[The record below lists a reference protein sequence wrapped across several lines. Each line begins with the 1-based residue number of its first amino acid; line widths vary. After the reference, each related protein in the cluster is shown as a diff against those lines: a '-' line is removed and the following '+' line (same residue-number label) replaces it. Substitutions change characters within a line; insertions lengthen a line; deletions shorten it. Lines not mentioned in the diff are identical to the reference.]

1 MKDAFVEVSPG
12 VKVRRASVTR
22 WRGRPPRQVT
32 LYMDGTAYT
41 YDIDYSDKGVTLW
54 SLDDYDGH
62 PGVPANATS
71 WDDVRRRPAWGG
83 GRFLKGAILAARLLA
98 EECGLRVK

>member
-1 MKDAFVEVSPG
+1 MSDAFVEISPG
-12 VKVRRASVTR
+12 VKIRGASVTR

-41 YDIDYSDKGVTLW
+41 YDIDYSDKGVELW
-54 SLDDYDGH
+54 ALHDYDGC
-62 PGVPANATS
+62 PGVPGIVAS

-83 GRFLKGAILAARLLA
+83 GRFFKGAVRAARLLA
-98 EECGLRVK
+98 EECGLMVK